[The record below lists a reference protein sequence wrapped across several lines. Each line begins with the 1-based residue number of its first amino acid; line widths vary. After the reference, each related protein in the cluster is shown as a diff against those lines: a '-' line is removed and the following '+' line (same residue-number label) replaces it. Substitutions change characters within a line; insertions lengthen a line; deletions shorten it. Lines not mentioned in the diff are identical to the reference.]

1 MQHASRDDTRMQSQF
16 AIRDAVTAAHFGAD
30 VFMSARRRLSARVAI
45 FVAAFIAAC
54 PTIIASAAPGSPSA
68 SFASVETDAL
78 EDSAYNGY
86 DFTRPETSASLRVE
100 LRKSSGAARSTEREI
115 EILQYNSK
123 LKLSYDWTLATQ
135 IQIPFDEKT
144 TLVDQSEPENA
155 AGLSDAIF
163 QAALIR
169 IVSNRWA
176 YGFGARLVAPTA
188 TDSVGTDR
196 WQIMPAAGVRYSF
209 LELNADTY
217 FVPAVRYAIS
227 FGGNPT
233 ARTIREP
240 QIAPT
245 LNIGLPDNWFVT
257 LYPSNDIRINF
268 GTPISGQTGRLFL
281 PFDAAFGKKV
291 TDNLT
296 VSLEGSVP
304 IVKDYPV
311 YDFKTEIK
319 VTWQF

>member
-16 AIRDAVTAAHFGAD
+16 AIRDAVTAAHFNAD
-30 VFMSARRRLSARVAI
+30 VVMSARRRLSARVAI

-54 PTIIASAAPGSPSA
+54 PTITASAAPGSPSA
-68 SFASVETDAL
+68 PFASVETDTL
-78 EDSAYNGY
+78 EESAYNGY

-100 LRKSSGAARSTEREI
+100 LRKSSGAASSTEREI
-115 EILQYNSK
+115 EILQYNSR
-123 LKLSYDWTLATQ
+123 LKLSFDWTFATQ
-135 IQIPFDEKT
+135 IQVPFDEKT

-155 AGLSDAIF
+155 AGLSDTIF

-169 IVSNRWA
+169 TVSNRWA

-209 LELNADTY
+209 LEFNADTY
-217 FVPAVRYAIS
+217 FVPVVRYAIS

-311 YDFKTEIK
+311 YDFKTELK

>member
-1 MQHASRDDTRMQSQF
+1 
-16 AIRDAVTAAHFGAD
+16 
-30 VFMSARRRLSARVAI
+30 
-45 FVAAFIAAC
+45 
-54 PTIIASAAPGSPSA
+54 
-68 SFASVETDAL
+68 
-78 EDSAYNGY
+78 
-86 DFTRPETSASLRVE
+86 
-100 LRKSSGAARSTEREI
+100 
-115 EILQYNSK
+115 
-123 LKLSYDWTLATQ
+123 
-135 IQIPFDEKT
+135 
-144 TLVDQSEPENA
+144 
-155 AGLSDAIF
+155 
-163 QAALIR
+163 LIR
-169 IVSNRWA
+169 TLSNRWA

-196 WQIMPAAGVRYSF
+196 WQIMPAAGIRYSF
-209 LELNADTY
+209 LEINADTY
-217 FVPAVRYAIS
+217 FVPVVRYAIS
-227 FGGNPT
+227 FGSNPT

-281 PFDAAFGKKV
+281 PFDTAIGKKV
-291 TDNLT
+291 TDNLI

-311 YDFKTEIK
+311 YDFKIEMK